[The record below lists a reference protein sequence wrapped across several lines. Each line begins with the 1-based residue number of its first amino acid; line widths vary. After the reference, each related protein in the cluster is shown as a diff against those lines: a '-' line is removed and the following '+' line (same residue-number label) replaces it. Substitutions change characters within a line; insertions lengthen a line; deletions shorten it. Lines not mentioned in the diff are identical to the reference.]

1 MLSFLEHEKS
11 EMQYLAGD
19 AKTLVGGR
27 VAILAAP
34 TILSLVS
41 GTGRGGREG

>member
-1 MLSFLEHEKS
+1 
-11 EMQYLAGD
+11 MQMAGD

-27 VAILAAP
+27 VAILAAN

-41 GTGRGGREG
+41 GGRPGQARAGAQIILNLLC